1 MRSLFF
7 LLAAALPLAIASNHS
22 DDDNTLDAGAIT
34 GIVLGVVFGVALIGF
49 VVLWA
54 TNMLPKWAPKRP
66 MWLKLP
72 SWCPGMGKGA
82 ESADVIVFQSSLG
95 GNNLPMVA
103 LRVNGDDDDL

>member
-7 LLAAALPLAIASNHS
+7 LLAAALPLATGSNHS

-34 GIVLGVVFGVALIGF
+34 GIVLGTIVGVALILF
-49 VVLWA
+49 LVLW
-54 TNMLPKWAPKRP
+54 TTGMLPTWFPKRP
-66 MWLKLP
+66 TWLKRP
-72 SWCPGMGKGA
+72 SFGMGMGMGKGA
-82 ESADVIVFQSSLG
+82 AATDASSSLG